1 VGNAAKFYIDGR
13 WTEPAAPGDSFA
25 VVNPATEEEVA
36 RVAAASPADVDA
48 AVCAA
53 HRAFATYSRT
63 SREERLEIL
72 RRVLEAY
79 QRRIP
84 QIAAAM
90 TTEVGIPRGLAEGG
104 QVMSGVT
111 HLRTAA
117 AELADYPLEED
128 WGTTRIVREPV
139 GVCALLAPWNWPMN
153 QVTAK
158 VAPALAAGCTMVLKP
173 SRLAPLS
180 ALLFAE
186 AVEEAG
192 VPAGVFNMVNGS
204 GASLGDS
211 LAGHPLVD
219 MVSFTG
225 STEVGAQVART
236 AAASIKRVSQ
246 ELGGKSASIVFEDVD
261 VDKVVGRGV
270 LGCVHNS
277 GQSCNAPTRMLVAE
291 AAYERALEVAA
302 RAADAVVVGDPRD
315 PATFMGPVA
324 GRKRYDTVREYI
336 EAGSAE
342 GARLIAGG
350 PDRPAGLDKGF
361 YVRPTVFADVT
372 PQMRIFREEIFG
384 PVLCMMPFRDEDHAV
399 ELANATDY
407 GLSGYVQSADLERAR
422 RVAGRLRTGMVH
434 LNGAPTDGRAP
445 FGGYKQSGNGR
456 EWGRFGLEEFLEVK
470 AIMGYRPRG
479 AA

>member
-1 VGNAAKFYIDGR
+1 
-13 WTEPAAPGDSFA
+13 
-25 VVNPATEEEVA
+25 
-36 RVAAASPADVDA
+36 
-48 AVCAA
+48 
-53 HRAFATYSRT
+53 
-63 SREERLEIL
+63 
-72 RRVLEAY
+72 
-79 QRRIP
+79 
-84 QIAAAM
+84 
-90 TTEVGIPRGLAEGG
+90 
-104 QVMSGVT
+104 
-111 HLRTAA
+111 
-117 AELADYPLEED
+117 
-128 WGTTRIVREPV
+128 
-139 GVCALLAPWNWPMN
+139 MN

-192 VPAGVFNMVNGS
+192 VPAGVFNLVNGA
-204 GASLGDS
+204 GASLGES

-219 MVSFTG
+219 MVSITG
-225 STEVGAQVART
+225 STQVGAQVART
-236 AAASIKRVSQ
+236 AADSIKRVSQ
-246 ELGGKSASIVFEDVD
+246 ELGGKSANIVFEDVD
-261 VDKVVGRGV
+261 VDRAVANGV
-270 LGCVHNS
+270 LGCMHNS
-277 GQSCNAPTRMLVAE
+277 GQTCNAPTRMLVAE
-291 AAYERALEVAA
+291 AVYERAVEVAA
-302 RAADAVVVGDPRD
+302 RAADSVAVGDPRD

-324 GRKRYDTVREYI
+324 GRNRYDTVREYI

-372 PQMRIFREEIFG
+372 PHMRIFREEIFG

-456 EWGRFGLEEFLEVK
+456 EWGRFGLEDFLEVK
-470 AIMGYRPRG
+470 AVMGYRPRG

>member
-1 VGNAAKFYIDGR
+1 
-13 WTEPAAPGDSFA
+13 
-25 VVNPATEEEVA
+25 
-36 RVAAASPADVDA
+36 
-48 AVCAA
+48 
-53 HRAFATYSRT
+53 
-63 SREERLEIL
+63 
-72 RRVLEAY
+72 
-79 QRRIP
+79 
-84 QIAAAM
+84 
-90 TTEVGIPRGLAEGG
+90 
-104 QVMSGVT
+104 MSGVT

-117 AELADYPLEED
+117 AALADYPLEED

-372 PQMRIFREEIFG
+372 PHMRIFREEIFG